1 MQYCDFGKTGV
12 KISRLGFGTM
22 RLPINDDPAL
32 KDRTDDLE
40 EAANLVAA
48 GVDAG
53 ITYVDAAWGYCGGRC
68 EKAVG
73 MGLAQDRRRDQIVLS
88 TKLPTWLVQEPDD
101 FFRFLDQQLERL
113 QTDHIDFYH
122 LHALNQDRWDNIVR
136 KFKLID
142 LAEKALDQKMIRHLS
157 FSFHDTPALMKEIID
172 TDAFSSV
179 LCQYNLLDRTLVEGF
194 EYAHKK
200 GLGVCIM
207 GPVGGGRLAF
217 KEGVFENVSSRWTT
231 PELALKFVLS
241 NPAVSC
247 ALSGMG
253 NMEMLADNVRV
264 ASDPDPLTPEELAA
278 VEELEAKLNELKTVY
293 CTGCAYCQ
301 PCPKEV
307 RIPDIMTSL
316 IYDKVYGMPDAGK
329 LCYSQIGDRFH
340 PGTAADACSQCG
352 LCEKKCPQK
361 LPIRE
366 LLKDAH
372 RRFAKGSVLN
382 ID

>member
-73 MGLAQDRRRDQIVLS
+73 MGLAQDRRRDRIVLS

-101 FFRFLDQQLERL
+101 FFRFLEQQLERL

-194 EYAHKK
+194 EYAHQK

-372 RRFAKGSVLN
+372 RRFAK
-382 ID
+382 

>member
-22 RLPINDDPAL
+22 RLPINEDPAF

-40 EAANLVAA
+40 QAANLVAA

-53 ITYVDAAWGYCGGRC
+53 ITYFDSAWGYCGGRS
-68 EKAVG
+68 EIAVG
-73 MGLAQDRRRDQIVLS
+73 MGLAQDRRRDKVILS
-88 TKLPTWLVQEPDD
+88 SKLPLWLVQEPDD
-101 FFRFLDQQLERL
+101 FFRILEQQLERL

-122 LHALNQDRWDNIVR
+122 FHAVNQDRWDNVIR

-157 FSFHDTPALMKEIID
+157 FSFHDTPALMKEIIN
-172 TDAFSSV
+172 TDAFSSL
-179 LCQYNLLDRTLVEGF
+179 LCQYNLLDRSLVEGF
-194 EYAHKK
+194 EYAHEK

-217 KEGVFENVSSRWTT
+217 SEGVFESVSKRWTT

-241 NPAVSC
+241 HPAVSC

-253 NMEMLADNVRV
+253 NMQMLKDNVRV
-264 ASDPDPLTPEELAA
+264 ASDPDPLTPDELAA
-278 VEELEAKLNELKTVY
+278 VDELEQKLNELKKVY

-307 RIPDIMTSL
+307 RIPDIMQAV
-316 IYDKVYGMPDAGK
+316 IYDKVYGMPDTGK
-329 LCYSQIGDRFH
+329 HCYSQIGDKFH
-340 PGTAADACSQCG
+340 PGTAADACIQCG
-352 LCEKKCPQK
+352 LCENKCPQK
-361 LPIRE
+361 LPIRQILAE
-366 LLKDAH
+366 ADQ
-372 RRFAKGSVLN
+372 RFGK
-382 ID
+382 

>member
-73 MGLAQDRRRDQIVLS
+73 MGLAQDRRRDRIVLS

-101 FFRFLDQQLERL
+101 FFRFLEQQLERL

-253 NMEMLADNVRV
+253 NMEMLEDNVRV

-372 RRFAKGSVLN
+372 RRFAK
-382 ID
+382 

>member
-73 MGLAQDRRRDQIVLS
+73 MGLAQDRRRDRIVLS

-101 FFRFLDQQLERL
+101 FFRFLEQQLERL

-253 NMEMLADNVRV
+253 NMEMLTDNVRV

-372 RRFAKGSVLN
+372 RRFAK
-382 ID
+382 

>member
-73 MGLAQDRRRDQIVLS
+73 MGLAQDRRRDRIVLS

-101 FFRFLDQQLERL
+101 FFRFLEQQLERL

-372 RRFAKGSVLN
+372 RRFAK
-382 ID
+382 

>member
-73 MGLAQDRRRDQIVLS
+73 MGLAQDRRRDRIVLS

-101 FFRFLDQQLERL
+101 FFRFLEQQLERL

-253 NMEMLADNVRV
+253 NMEMLEDNVRV

-340 PGTAADACSQCG
+340 PGTAANACSQCG

-372 RRFAKGSVLN
+372 RRFAK
-382 ID
+382 

>member
-73 MGLAQDRRRDQIVLS
+73 MGLAQNRRRDRIVLS

-101 FFRFLDQQLERL
+101 FFRFLEQQLERL

-372 RRFAKGSVLN
+372 RRFAK
-382 ID
+382 